1 MAFNIKEFWRPKEFW
16 GVDGKYK
23 ELTRAYG
30 AEEVILREGDTTSR
44 EMYIIQE
51 GEVRVTKMIAGN
63 ETELGTMGKG
73 DFFGEMSLLES
84 EPRTATIVASKPT
97 KCLVIQAGGLLVRLR
112 RDPTLAFEML
122 QKMSARIRNMT
133 EKLGEV
139 LTDRQKSDLAKVE
152 KLTLD

>member
-23 ELTRAYG
+23 ELTQTYG
-30 AEEVILREGDTTSR
+30 AGEVILREGDTSK
-44 EMYIIQE
+44 EMYIIHE
-51 GEVRVTKMIAGN
+51 GEVRVTKMIAGK
-63 ETELGTMGKG
+63 ETVLGTMGRG

-84 EPRTATIVASKPT
+84 EARTATIVAIIPT

-112 RDPTLAFEML
+112 RGPTFAFEML

-152 KLTLD
+152 NLTLD

>member
-30 AEEVILREGDTTSR
+30 AGEVILREGDTSR

-84 EPRTATIVASKPT
+84 EARTATIVAIIPT

-112 RDPTLAFEML
+112 RDPTFAFEML

-152 KLTLD
+152 NLTLD

>member
-23 ELTRAYG
+23 ELTQTYG
-30 AEEVILREGDTTSR
+30 EEEVILREGDTSK
-44 EMYIIQE
+44 EMYIIHE
-51 GEVRVTKMIAGN
+51 GEVRVTKMIAGK
-63 ETELGTMGKG
+63 ETVLGTMGRG

-84 EPRTATIVASKPT
+84 EARTATIVAIIPT

-112 RDPTLAFEML
+112 RDPTFAFEML

-152 KLTLD
+152 NLTLD

>member
-23 ELTRAYG
+23 ELTQTYG
-30 AEEVILREGDTTSR
+30 EGEVILREGDTSK
-44 EMYIIQE
+44 EMYIIHE
-51 GEVRVTKMIAGN
+51 GEVRVTKMIAGK
-63 ETELGTMGKG
+63 ETVLGTMGRG

-84 EPRTATIVASKPT
+84 EARTATIVAIIPT

-112 RDPTLAFEML
+112 RDPTFAFEML

-152 KLTLD
+152 NLTLD

>member
-23 ELTRAYG
+23 ELTQTYG
-30 AEEVILREGDTTSR
+30 EGEVILREGDTSK
-44 EMYIIQE
+44 EMYIIHE
-51 GEVRVTKMIAGN
+51 GEVRVTKMIAGK
-63 ETELGTMGKG
+63 ETELGTMGRG

-84 EPRTATIVASKPT
+84 EARTATIVAIKPT

-112 RDPTLAFEML
+112 RDPTFAFEML

-152 KLTLD
+152 NLTLD

>member
-23 ELTRAYG
+23 ERTRAYG

-63 ETELGTMGKG
+63 DTELVTMGKG

-84 EPRTATIVASKPT
+84 EARPATIVAIKPT

>member
-23 ELTRAYG
+23 ELMQTYG
-30 AEEVILREGDTTSR
+30 EGEVILREGDTSK
-44 EMYIIQE
+44 EMYIIHE
-51 GEVRVTKMIAGN
+51 GEVRVTKMIAGKK
-63 ETELGTMGKG
+63 TELGTMGRG

-84 EPRTATIVASKPT
+84 EARTATIVAIIPT
-97 KCLVIQAGGLLVRLR
+97 KCLVIEAGGLLVRLR
-112 RDPTLAFEML
+112 RDPTFAFEML

-152 KLTLD
+152 NLTLD

>member
-23 ELTRAYG
+23 ELTQTYG
-30 AEEVILREGDTTSR
+30 AGEVILREGDTST
-44 EMYIIQE
+44 EMYIIHE

-84 EPRTATIVASKPT
+84 EPRTATIVAIKPT

-112 RDPTLAFEML
+112 RDPTFAFEML

-152 KLTLD
+152 NLTLD

>member
-23 ELTRAYG
+23 ELTQTYG
-30 AEEVILREGDTTSR
+30 AGEVILREGDTSK
-44 EMYIIQE
+44 EMYIIHE
-51 GEVRVTKMIAGN
+51 GEVRVTKMIAGK
-63 ETELGTMGKG
+63 ETVLGTMGRG

-84 EPRTATIVASKPT
+84 EARTATIVAIIPT

-112 RDPTLAFEML
+112 RDPTFAFEML

-152 KLTLD
+152 NLTLD

>member
-23 ELTRAYG
+23 ELTQTYG
-30 AEEVILREGDTTSR
+30 AGEVILREGDTSK
-44 EMYIIQE
+44 EMYIIHE
-51 GEVRVTKMIAGN
+51 GEVRVTKMIADN

-84 EPRTATIVASKPT
+84 EPRTATIVAIKPT

-112 RDPTLAFEML
+112 RDPTFAFEML
-122 QKMSARIRNMT
+122 QKMSARIRNVT

-139 LTDRQKSDLAKVE
+139 LTDRQTSDLA
-152 KLTLD
+152 

>member
-30 AEEVILREGDTTSR
+30 AEEVILREGDTSK
-44 EMYIIQE
+44 EMYIIHE

-84 EPRTATIVASKPT
+84 EARTATIVAIIPT

-112 RDPTLAFEML
+112 RDPTFAFEML

-152 KLTLD
+152 NLTLD

>member
-23 ELTRAYG
+23 ELTQTYG
-30 AEEVILREGDTTSR
+30 EGEVILREGDTSK
-44 EMYIIQE
+44 EMYIIHE
-51 GEVRVTKMIAGN
+51 GEVRVTKMIAGK
-63 ETELGTMGKG
+63 ETVLGSMGRG

-84 EPRTATIVASKPT
+84 EARTATIVAIKPT

-112 RDPTLAFEML
+112 RDPTFAFEML

-133 EKLGEV
+133 EQLGEV

-152 KLTLD
+152 NLTLD

>member
-23 ELTRAYG
+23 ELTRKYG
-30 AEEVILREGDTTSR
+30 AEEVILREGDTSR

-73 DFFGEMSLLES
+73 EFFGEMSLLES
-84 EPRTATIVASKPT
+84 ETRTATIVAIKPT
-97 KCLVIQAGGLLVRLR
+97 KCLVIQAGGRVVRLR

-152 KLTLD
+152 SLTLD

>member
-23 ELTRAYG
+23 ELTQTYG
-30 AEEVILREGDTTSR
+30 AGEVILREGDTSK
-44 EMYIIQE
+44 EMYIIHE
-51 GEVRVTKMIAGN
+51 GEVRVTKMIAGK
-63 ETELGTMGKG
+63 ETVLGTMGRG

-84 EPRTATIVASKPT
+84 EARTATFVAINPT
-97 KCLVIQAGGLLVRLR
+97 KCLVILAGGLLVRLR
-112 RDPTLAFEML
+112 RDPTFAFEML

-152 KLTLD
+152 NLTLD

>member
-23 ELTRAYG
+23 ELMQTYG
-30 AEEVILREGDTTSR
+30 EGEVILREGDTSK
-44 EMYIIQE
+44 EMYIIHE
-51 GEVRVTKMIAGN
+51 GEVRVTKMIAGKK
-63 ETELGTMGKG
+63 TELGTMGRG

-84 EPRTATIVASKPT
+84 EARTATIVAIIPT

-112 RDPTLAFEML
+112 RDPTFAFEML
-122 QKMSARIRNMT
+122 QKMSARIRNVT

-139 LTDRQKSDLAKVE
+139 LTDQQKSELAKVE
-152 KLTLD
+152 NLTLD